1 MRREA
6 LEKIGPI
13 KDMVKERIDHRLV
26 TVSSRHRSKSTIL
39 TREGSRVTTIKRA
52 TMITLIVGKRKIM
65 MIFHK
70 LDKAEEMAAS
80 TTGMKEKRRTEVAS
94 EVVVK
99 RGEEEE
105 EEEEDFLVRARD
117 RSLQALRIQKKP
129 NRKKC
134 KFTQTN
140 LSLKLEIS
148 VQSFSSIQ
156 FEF

>member
-1 MRREA
+1 
-6 LEKIGPI
+6 
-13 KDMVKERIDHRLV
+13 MVKERIDHRLV

-39 TREGSRVTTIKRA
+39 TREDSRVTTIKRA
-52 TMITLIVGKRKIM
+52 TTITHIVGKRKIM

-99 RGEEEE
+99 RGEEEEEE

>member
-1 MRREA
+1 
-6 LEKIGPI
+6 
-13 KDMVKERIDHRLV
+13 MVKERIDHRLV

-39 TREGSRVTTIKRA
+39 TREDSRVTTIKRA
-52 TMITLIVGKRKIM
+52 TTITHIVGKRKIM

-99 RGEEEE
+99 RGEEE

>member
-1 MRREA
+1 
-6 LEKIGPI
+6 
-13 KDMVKERIDHRLV
+13 MVKERIDHRLV

-39 TREGSRVTTIKRA
+39 TREDSRVTTIKRA
-52 TMITLIVGKRKIM
+52 TTITLIVGKRKIM

-70 LDKAEEMAAS
+70 LDKEEEMAAS

-105 EEEEDFLVRARD
+105 EVDFLVRARD

>member
-1 MRREA
+1 
-6 LEKIGPI
+6 
-13 KDMVKERIDHRLV
+13 MVKERIDHRLV

-80 TTGMKEKRRTEVAS
+80 TTGMKEKRRTEVAL

-99 RGEEEE
+99 RGEEE

>member
-1 MRREA
+1 
-6 LEKIGPI
+6 
-13 KDMVKERIDHRLV
+13 MVKERIDHRLV

-94 EVVVK
+94 AVGVK
-99 RGEEEE
+99 RGEEE

>member
-1 MRREA
+1 
-6 LEKIGPI
+6 
-13 KDMVKERIDHRLV
+13 MVKERIDHRLV

-39 TREGSRVTTIKRA
+39 TREDSRVTTIKRA
-52 TMITLIVGKRKIM
+52 TTITHIVGKRKIM

-99 RGEEEE
+99 RGEE